1 MKILVIEDDQ
11 SLRQQL
17 ASGLTQQGYDLVTAQ
32 DGQEGL
38 FVAQNYPLDLLVV
51 DLGLPKVN
59 GLDVIRALR
68 KDNKGIPILILTARG
83 GWKAKVEG
91 LEAGADDYL
100 EKPFHMEELQA
111 RVKALLRRVTGHK
124 NRLSAGPLMVDLEAQ
139 QVQFAQQP
147 LELTAFE
154 YKILEYLMRRTGK
167 VVSKTVLTDYL
178 YDQDFDRDSN
188 VIEVLVGRL
197 RKKLN
202 QNGQFN
208 PIQTLRGR
216 GYMFSWDEPC

>member
-1 MKILVIEDDQ
+1 MKLLVIEDDQ
-11 SLRQQL
+11 NLRQQL
-17 ASGLTQQGYDLVTAQ
+17 AQGLEQQGYDLVTAA
-32 DGQEGL
+32 DGAEGL
-38 FVAQNYPLDLLVV
+38 YVAQNYPLDLIVV
-51 DLGLPKVN
+51 DLGLPKLD
-59 GLDVIRALR
+59 GLGVIRALR
-68 KDNKGIPILILTARG
+68 KDNKAIPILILTARG

-100 EKPFHMEELQA
+100 EKPFHMEELHA
-111 RVKALLRRVTGHK
+111 RIKALLRRVTGHN
-124 NRLSAGPLMVDLEAQ
+124 NRLSAGPLLLDLEAQ
-139 QVQFAQQP
+139 QAQFSDQP

-154 YKILEYLMRRTGK
+154 YKILEYLMRRSGK

-178 YDQDFDRDSN
+178 YEQDFDRDSN

-202 QNGQFN
+202 QDGQFN

-216 GYMFSWDEPC
+216 GYMFSWDGPC